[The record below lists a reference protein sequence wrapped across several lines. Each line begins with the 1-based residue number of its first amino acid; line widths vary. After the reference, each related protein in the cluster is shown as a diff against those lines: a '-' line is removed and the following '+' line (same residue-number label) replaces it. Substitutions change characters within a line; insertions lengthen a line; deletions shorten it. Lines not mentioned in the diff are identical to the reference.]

1 MQFQGDTKS
10 TYQEKAKKPLAEIS
24 TDSESDAQQITI
36 NVETEE
42 GQGSQAVDETNRVPS
57 QEHHEVV
64 GEHMEETKE
73 VTTALLTDTQVN
85 MEAKA

>member
-42 GQGSQAVDETNRVPS
+42 GQGSQAVDETNRVP
-57 QEHHEVV
+57 
-64 GEHMEETKE
+64 
-73 VTTALLTDTQVN
+73 
-85 MEAKA
+85 